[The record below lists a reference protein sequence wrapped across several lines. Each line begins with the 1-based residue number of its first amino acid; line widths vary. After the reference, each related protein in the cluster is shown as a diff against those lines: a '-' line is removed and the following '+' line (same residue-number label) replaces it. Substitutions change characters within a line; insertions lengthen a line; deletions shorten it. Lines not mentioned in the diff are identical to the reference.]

1 MDNRINQNRIS
12 QNRVNKTEFQGVKPK
27 GAADMDKLIKKM
39 VDDLLKRAE
48 REVAEYGE
56 FGKNGMIFEQFH
68 NPDKGLIATDFMIK
82 ISKPSN
88 AVEGHEKKRYL
99 ELVAYN
105 LPSPYIA
112 EKVIGHG
119 SKEDIL
125 NALREEGLCEKI
137 KQEFV
142 ELSRDLEDV

>member
-88 AVEGHEKKRYL
+88 AGEGQ
-99 ELVAYN
+99 
-105 LPSPYIA
+105 
-112 EKVIGHG
+112 
-119 SKEDIL
+119 
-125 NALREEGLCEKI
+125 EKI
-137 KQEFV
+137 
-142 ELSRDLEDV
+142 S

>member
-1 MDNRINQNRIS
+1 ML
-12 QNRVNKTEFQGVKPK
+12 VK
-27 GAADMDKLIKKM
+27 
-39 VDDLLKRAE
+39 V
-48 REVAEYGE
+48 
-56 FGKNGMIFEQFH
+56 
-68 NPDKGLIATDFMIK
+68 
-82 ISKPSN
+82 
-88 AVEGHEKKRYL
+88 KKRYL